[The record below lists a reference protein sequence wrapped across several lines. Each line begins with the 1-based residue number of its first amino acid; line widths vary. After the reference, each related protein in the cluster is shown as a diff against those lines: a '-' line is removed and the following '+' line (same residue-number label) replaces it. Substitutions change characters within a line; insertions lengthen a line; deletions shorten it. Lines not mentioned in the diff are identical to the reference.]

1 MAISGGRAR
10 ATGGRR
16 GYAPVVIIVHD
27 PMALHTD
34 IPTRS
39 ELGSLLEAR
48 NPASVSIYL
57 PTSVVTQEARGDR
70 IELKT
75 LASEAIRQLES
86 AGVERRAVARVRE
99 GLDDLVDDDKFWV
112 EQAHSLA
119 VFASPELTRTF
130 RLPNRL
136 STAVE
141 VGDRFYVK
149 PLLRAVTF
157 PQAAFVLALAAGS
170 VRLVELT
177 REGPPFIVAVP
188 GLPSDAASAAGKASI
203 ADRSP
208 SRRIQGSEGQK
219 VRLRQFARKVDH
231 ALRGVLTGLELPL
244 ILAATELLDSI
255 YRSVNS
261 YPHLVDRGIQG
272 SPEGATDQELATVA
286 RTVLD
291 DLYARELSELRDRFE
306 LRFDQD
312 RASTDVATVARA
324 ATYGSVDTVF
334 VDIDR
339 KVPGY
344 VDDETGAV
352 TFTEDDAVSYGVV
365 DEIARRVL
373 LSGGRVLAVR
383 APDVPGGGAV
393 AAILRY
399 AL

>member
-141 VGDRFYVK
+141 VGDRFYVM

-244 ILAATELLDSI
+244 ILAATEPLESI